1 LRKKKE
7 NENEK
12 MIAFDPGIRTFQTGF
27 DSDEN
32 FVKYGEGKIEKII
45 LLAKKM
51 DRSQSKIDQH
61 YLDSY
66 SSESEKKYYKNL
78 RRKWRRQMGRISF
91 KIKNLKKDIH
101 WKISKDIVQHYKHVF
116 IPRFRVSGMIEKR
129 NRNIGSETVRKL
141 LNWNHFEFRRRLK
154 HKAEEFRMVVH
165 EVGEH
170 YSSKGCGQCGRIH
183 WKLGSS
189 KWFHCPHCHFKI
201 DRDFNG
207 ARNILIMNLAS
218 HCYLNSSLS

>member
-1 LRKKKE
+1 
-7 NENEK
+7 
-12 MIAFDPGIRTFQTGF
+12 M
-27 DSDEN
+27 
-32 FVKYGEGKIEKII
+32 KYGEGKIKKII

-101 WKISKDIVQHYKHVF
+101 WKISKDIVQRYKHVF

-141 LNWNHFEFRRRLK
+141 LNWNHFEF
-154 HKAEEFRMVVH
+154 
-165 EVGEH
+165 
-170 YSSKGCGQCGRIH
+170 
-183 WKLGSS
+183 
-189 KWFHCPHCHFKI
+189 
-201 DRDFNG
+201 
-207 ARNILIMNLAS
+207 
-218 HCYLNSSLS
+218 